1 MNSQAVQGSVANSWA
16 NLNSPTSRRTWWLR
30 RGSWG
35 FLWFV
40 SWKNGVGSVF
50 WGWKNPTYI
59 LEKGVFKWFPAREHV
74 CILRDSLK
82 KTARFRAIFFRSN
95 SWGSNLISPSKHHQ
109 PEIIGQVCDS
119 FDWFVLETIL
129 SAGFTSWY
137 PPLLDYGCSTMFFG
151 KLRKHVPHICV
162 TYTIY
167 SNLTTILVTINGFN
181 AISPPV
187 QFIFWFAHEN
197 NNGQKCWFDFTSR
210 SW

>member
-1 MNSQAVQGSVANSWA
+1 MDS
-16 NLNSPTSRRTWWLR
+16 TR
-30 RGSWG
+30 
-35 FLWFV
+35 F
-40 SWKNGVGSVF
+40 
-50 WGWKNPTYI
+50 
-59 LEKGVFKWFPAREHV
+59 FKE
-74 CILRDSLK
+74 DSK
-82 KTARFRAIFFRSN
+82 IQSDFFRSN

-197 NNGQKCWFDFTSR
+197 NNGQMLSWFYFKVLANLEHHATIANFGVIHKTPWCS
-210 SW
+210 SWMCIPRIDRCFFW